1 MKNLPMTAIAVMS
14 LLPGGAAMAQNA
26 NMMNGG
32 AWHAGWMGS
41 YGDTS
46 MPILL
51 IVVVIVAALVAW
63 IVVRGRK

>member
-1 MKNLPMTAIAVMS
+1 MKNLQATAVALTY

-32 AWHAGWMGS
+32 AWHAGWMGA
-41 YGDTS
+41 YGGTS

-51 IVVVIVAALVAW
+51 ILVVIVAALVAW
-63 IVVRGRK
+63 IVARGRK